1 MLNLQNT
8 YKRTH
13 QICNDYK
20 TCYVRIPANF
30 RFTVFHQ
37 DILISMYLQWKEQIG
52 CDRRESHKS
61 LETQKAY
68 YSVLLLTFLSPQLKF
83 FMEYLLLQVFIPKS
97 VLIMLASLSEN
108 AAATRAQKW
117 MRTFLPSSAK
127 CQVLTQGS
135 EHPLH
140 IQQPTHH
147 YQLQDN
153 QSSSQNNKNQMRMDY
168 DS

>member
-1 MLNLQNT
+1 M
-8 YKRTH
+8 
-13 QICNDYK
+13 
-20 TCYVRIPANF
+20 
-30 RFTVFHQ
+30 VFHQ
-37 DILISMYLQWKEQIG
+37 DILISIYLQWKEWID

-61 LETQKAY
+61 LETQKAD
-68 YSVLLLTFLSPQLKF
+68 YSVLVLTFLSLQLKF
-83 FMEYLLLQVFIPKS
+83 FMEYLPLQVYIPKS

-108 AAATRAQKW
+108 ATITNAQK
-117 MRTFLPSSAK
+117 RISTPFLPSSAK

-153 QSSSQNNKNQMRMDY
+153 QSSSQNNKNQILMDY